1 MKPEIVDAWLALRDA
16 VEEIID
22 DGETGD
28 VDVFLSVQS
37 HDGRDWPPIGTGR
50 KGLSVKLTICGS
62 RARDF
67 SADEARARYGAQL
80 KAIGIDRIVVVNLP
94 ESVDL
99 EDSAGVASLVSS
111 EPTLLAPGT
120 PSPVRNNDGVELPLP
135 VAAVSPSPLPPG
147 GGRDDS
153 RDCTEFSCVCGRCIG
168 YPVGGGDR
176 G

>member
-80 KAIGIDRIVVVNLP
+80 KAIGIDRIVVINLP

-99 EDSAGVASLVSS
+99 EDSAGVGEVAVDAFSS
-111 EPTLLAPGT
+111 TGAA
-120 PSPVRNNDGVELPLP
+120 P
-135 VAAVSPSPLPPG
+135 VAEVVPSGVTSSAGGGSPLPSPA
-147 GGRDDS
+147 GR
-153 RDCTEFSCVCGRCIG
+153 
-168 YPVGGGDR
+168 R